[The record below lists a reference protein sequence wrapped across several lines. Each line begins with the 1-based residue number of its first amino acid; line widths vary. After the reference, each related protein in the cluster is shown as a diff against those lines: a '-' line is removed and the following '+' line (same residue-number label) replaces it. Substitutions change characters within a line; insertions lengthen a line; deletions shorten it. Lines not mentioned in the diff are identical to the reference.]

1 MLGGEV
7 LEGQISAF
15 DILQNRVIKQT
26 EEYEIVKYGEVYRVH
41 FYDKKDRDKCRV
53 TKNFEYVKK
62 FL

>member
-41 FYDKKDRDKCRV
+41 FFDKKDRDKCMA
-53 TKNFEYVKK
+53 TKQFELVKK

>member
-1 MLGGEV
+1 MEV

-15 DILQNRVIKQT
+15 DILQNSVIKQT
-26 EEYEIVKYGEVYRVH
+26 EEYEIVKYGEVYRIH
-41 FYDKKDRDKCRV
+41 FFNKKDRDKCRV

>member
-26 EEYEIVKYGEVYRVH
+26 EEYEIVKYGEVYRIH
-41 FYDKKDRDKCRV
+41 FLIRKIEI
-53 TKNFEYVKK
+53 NAW
-62 FL
+62 

>member
-1 MLGGEV
+1 MEV

-15 DILQNRVIKQT
+15 DILQNRVIKQI
-26 EEYEIVKYGEVYRVH
+26 EEYEIVKYGEVYRIH

-53 TKNFEYVKK
+53 TKNFEYIKK

>member
-1 MLGGEV
+1 MDM
-7 LEGQISAF
+7 LEGQVSVF
-15 DILQNRVIKQT
+15 DMLQKKVIKKT
-26 EEYEIVKYGEVYRVH
+26 NEYEVTKYGEVYRIH

>member
-7 LEGQISAF
+7 LEGQVSAF

-26 EEYEIVKYGEVYRVH
+26 EEYEIVKYGEVYRIH

-53 TKNFEYVKK
+53 TKNFEYVKRY
-62 FL
+62 L

>member
-1 MLGGEV
+1 MEV

-26 EEYEIVKYGEVYRVH
+26 EEYEIIKYGEVYRIH

-53 TKNFEYVKK
+53 TKNFDYVKRY
-62 FL
+62 L